1 MLNDGNIHVIFSVRQ
16 TEIAS
21 YTVVH
26 TNKQEHVVNKS
37 VPSFELEVHYQQV
50 SDFLKAISL
59 FLSWNGLFRSFQ

>member
-1 MLNDGNIHVIFSVRQ
+1 MRSLLYYTLDNIKRSCNINFSVRQ

-37 VPSFELEVHYQQV
+37 VP
-50 SDFLKAISL
+50 
-59 FLSWNGLFRSFQ
+59 LS

>member
-1 MLNDGNIHVIFSVRQ
+1 MLNDGVNVHAIFSVRQ

-37 VPSFELEVHYQQV
+37 VPSFELEVHYQQ
-50 SDFLKAISL
+50 ISE
-59 FLSWNGLFRSFQ
+59 FF